1 MKKTSLLIF
10 VLMCF
15 LSYNAKAQFVAGA
28 TLGLQ
33 VPVGDFGD
41 GAKAGVGINL
51 SGHYMLKEN
60 MAVGLNIGFNRFGGQ
75 DFGFGDE
82 DYNYSYSMIP
92 VTGLFEYHFSAG
104 SIKPYAGLELGL
116 YNFGYRVKYG
126 GEVER
131 DGESYFGLAP
141 AAGVLYNI
149 NENLILCA
157 NLKLNNVFAEG
168 DNLTWIGIN
177 AGVRIPF

>member
-1 MKKTSLLIF
+1 MKKTSLVIV

-15 LSYNAKAQFVAGA
+15 ISYNAKAQFVAGG

-33 VPVGDFGD
+33 APVGYFGD
-41 GAKAGVGINL
+41 WAKVGVGINL
-51 SGHYMLKEN
+51 SGQYMLKEN

-92 VTGLFEYHFSAG
+92 ITGLFEYHFTVS
-104 SIKPYAGLELGL
+104 SIKPYAGLELGF
-116 YNFGYRVKYG
+116 YHMGFRAKYG
-126 GEVER
+126 REVER
-131 DGESYFGLAP
+131 DGEFYFGLAP
-141 AAGVLYNI
+141 TAGVLYSI
-149 NENLILCA
+149 NDNLILCG
-157 NLKLNNVFAEG
+157 NLKLHNVFAEEQS
-168 DNLTWIGIN
+168 LTWLGIN